1 LLEFSES
8 PSLQAASQAALQA
21 TAAPA
26 APAAPPTLLTDSVA
40 PQAEEWQ
47 PVAALRSAPQEAFA
61 STFVGVV
68 RNWVGTVNPAQRR
81 GLH

>member
-8 PSLQAASQAALQA
+8 PSFQAASQTALQA
-21 TAAPA
+21 PAAPPAPA
-26 APAAPPTLLTDSVA
+26 APAVPVTDSVA

-68 RNWVGTVNPAQRR
+68 RTWVGTVNPAQRR
-81 GLH
+81 GLY